1 MKLVLQLD
9 EAIGEQYN
17 CKPVLP
23 RVSYKWPLAL
33 DLLKIQYDALL
44 SGHTLEVLTEYIT
57 IASTV
62 RFEQWGV
69 TGYTTTDPENIET
82 ILSTRFEDYC
92 LGSRCVAGLP
102 LLGKGIFAQDGPAWK
117 RSRELIRRQFVR
129 VQKQNLQVFTSHVN
143 ELCNTLEQAAR
154 SGEIVD
160 LQPLFFEFTLGTTT
174 NLLFGEPY
182 SSLAKEDRDTLR
194 DNFDYAALIVGIRVR
209 LADLAPLYSPAKFKK
224 ACKVVRDWAAFFS
237 NKALRYKDE
246 VGEEKAFEKYSFIID
261 LWKEI
266 KDENLVRDQ
275 LLHILIAGRDSTACL
290 LSWTL

>member
-23 RVSYKWPLAL
+23 RVPYKWPLAL

-62 RFEQWGV
+62 KFEQWGV
-69 TGYTTTDPENIET
+69 TGYITTDPKNIET
-82 ILSTRFEDYC
+82 ILSTRFEDYG
-92 LGSRCVAGLP
+92 LGSRRVAGLP
-102 LLGKGIFAQDGPAWK
+102 LLGEGIFAQDGPAWK
-117 RSRELIRRQFVR
+117 HSRELIRRQFVR
-129 VQKQNLQVFTSHVN
+129 VQKQNLQAFTSHVN
-143 ELCNTLEQAAR
+143 ELCNTLKQAAR
-154 SGEIVD
+154 SGEIVN

-174 NLLFGEPY
+174 NLLFGEPH
-182 SSLAKEDRDTLR
+182 SSLAKGDRDALR

-224 ACKVVRDWAAFFS
+224 ACKVVRDWATFFA

-246 VGEEKAFEKYSFIID
+246 VGEEKAFEEYSFIID
-261 LWKEI
+261 LWKEM